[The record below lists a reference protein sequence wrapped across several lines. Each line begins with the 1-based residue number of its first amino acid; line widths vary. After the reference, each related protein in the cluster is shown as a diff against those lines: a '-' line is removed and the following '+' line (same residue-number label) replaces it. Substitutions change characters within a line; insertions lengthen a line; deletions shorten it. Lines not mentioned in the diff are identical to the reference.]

1 MMCNVIQIPTSA
13 NFRAHFY
20 DEGRRV
26 VILRLREVVRLMAYC
41 SDDEQLAALICE
53 AATLTTTIGSI
64 EQVGEYG
71 RTRLA
76 AMGIR

>member
-1 MMCNVIQIPTSA
+1 MWDIIEIPTSA

-26 VILRLREVVRLMAYC
+26 VILRLREVVRLMSHC

-64 EQVGEYG
+64 EQIGQHG
-71 RTRLA
+71 QTRLA